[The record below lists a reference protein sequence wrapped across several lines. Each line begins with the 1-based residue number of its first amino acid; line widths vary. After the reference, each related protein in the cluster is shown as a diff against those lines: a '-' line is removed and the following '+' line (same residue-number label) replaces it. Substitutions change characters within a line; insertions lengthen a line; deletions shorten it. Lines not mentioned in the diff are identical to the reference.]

1 MSIISAS
8 RRTDIPAFFSKWFM
22 ERVREGFF
30 CRINPFN
37 AHQVKSFSL
46 KPSDVDAIVFWTK
59 NPKPLLR
66 FLPELDDLGLK
77 YYFQFTLNPYD
88 RIFEPHVPP
97 RAERIET
104 FRTLAEM
111 VGPRRVIWRYDPII
125 LSSVTSIDYHLE
137 QFAHIADALNGATER
152 VMFSFLDF
160 YGKASSR
167 LKTIELEQGISFLD
181 VIRAEHTAE
190 RRELLSTMQSSA
202 IENGMTLWSCAEEED
217 LDEVGIKHGHCIDSR
232 LIEELFGS
240 ISKTVKDKYQRKE
253 CGCVESVDMGI
264 YNTCSFQCAYCYA
277 NASPKMI
284 TANLKKHSSSSPGII
299 GEYPLKPYSEDNGK
313 PSTKACQQSLF

>member
-1 MSIISAS
+1 MAIISAS
-8 RRTDIPAFFSKWFM
+8 RRTDIPAFFSEWFM

-30 CRINPFN
+30 YRINPFN

-46 KPSDVDAIVFWTK
+46 KPGDVDAIVFWTK

-97 RAERIET
+97 LDERIET
-104 FRTLAEM
+104 FRALADM

-125 LSSVTSIDYHLE
+125 FSSVTPFDYHRE
-137 QFAHIADALNGATER
+137 QFARISDGLSGSTGR

-160 YGKASSR
+160 YGKASNR
-167 LKTIELEQGISFLD
+167 LKAIEREHGITFLEITGE
-181 VIRAEHTAE
+181 EHTFE
-190 RRELLSTMQSSA
+190 RRKLLKAMQSAA
-202 IENGMTLWSCAEEED
+202 IGNDMTLWSCAEAED
-217 LDEVGIKHGHCIDSR
+217 LDEIGIKHGHCIDIR
-232 LIEELFGS
+232 LIGELFGGS
-240 ISKTVKDKYQRKE
+240 GKAAKDKYQRKE

-284 TANLKKHSSSSPGII
+284 SSNLKKHSNSSPGII
-299 GEYPLKPYSEDNGK
+299 GEYPQNSLPADQLQ
-313 PSTKACQQSLF
+313 PTAKACQQSLF